1 MAVSYKV
8 YKSNRK
14 GTGAGMYYA
23 RAAHRDTVTVKD
35 LAQTMEANSTVKRSD
50 ILAVLAELSETMKAE
65 LQRSN
70 RVRIDGLG
78 TFKIGLT
85 TKPAKTAKDFTA
97 NKNVSGVHIV
107 FLPEITSD
115 SAGKRVKTLL
125 AGVRVQEAGVY
136 TPAEDE
142 AADTAQATASTDDM
156 PEVDGQ
162 AIS

>member
-23 RAAHRDTVTVKD
+23 RAAHRDTVTVKE

-78 TFKIGLT
+78 TFKIGIS

-136 TPAEDE
+136 TPAEE
-142 AADTAQATASTDDM
+142 AADDAAQETSVQGDM
-156 PEVDGQ
+156 PAAEGEV
-162 AIS
+162 IS